1 MSAHLQAPAE
11 PFNFAPKPLP
21 STPAALSARKPNA
34 PAAPTV
40 LVADDDP
47 TLRRLVCEA
56 LRAAGLRVLE
66 ADDGRSALETAG
78 HWNAPIDL
86 LVTDV
91 EMPHLDGPTLADKL
105 VHQRPGLPVLF
116 VSALA
121 EVPGGEQRRPFTF
134 LPKPFRLTSLLEQ
147 VRRLLGRGPWEKGV
161 A

>member
-1 MSAHLQAPAE
+1 MSAHLQTSTDRFA
-11 PFNFAPKPLP
+11 FAPKPLP
-21 STPAALSARKPNA
+21 STPAKVPARKPND

-47 TLRRLVCEA
+47 TLRRLVCET
-56 LRAAGLRVLE
+56 LRAAGLCVLE
-66 ADDGRSALETAG
+66 AEDGRSALETAG

-116 VSALA
+116 VSARE
-121 EVPGGEQRRPFTF
+121 EVPGGEQRMPFTF
-134 LPKPFRLTSLLEQ
+134 LPKPFRLTSLLEK